1 MDLSILSLLAQATLV
16 AKAVLVVLLFM
27 SVFSWALMFRKWMNI
42 RAALKKAADGMDRF
56 NHARDDTLITSPAVS
71 HQTAPST

>member
-1 MDLSILSLLAQATLV
+1 MMDIH
-16 AKAVLVVLLFM
+16 
-27 SVFSWALMFRKWMNI
+27 
-42 RAALKKAADGMDRF
+42 RF